1 MLPIMFSWKKN
12 GPERQKTFAFD
23 EPSHVLTCHR
33 GWGILCPKCK
43 HYFYWLC
50 HQYEMWPH
58 HWKLDPFFNFCT
70 LKFLLYSN
78 IELLALFS
86 LLSVFKTW
94 MSWNLYG
101 VVSKR
106 FPTTCQSVVRG
117 TWASIDAL
125 LTNFLGLHTNIS
137 HIWLISS
144 NTRGHPDPFALHRH
158 PSLKFL
164 CQFKS
169 AFQLA
174 HLYWIF
180 LKMHFAHSCLT
191 VIEHILIH
199 KMPLHFYGTSFFT
212 WKQKK
217 NKNSF
222 DTFW

>member
-1 MLPIMFSWKKN
+1 MVQKDRRHSLLMNPLMYSPVTGGGVFFALNVNIIFIDFAISMKCDPITENW
-12 GPERQKTFAFD
+12 T
-23 EPSHVLTCHR
+23 L
-33 GWGILCPKCK
+33 
-43 HYFYWLC
+43 
-50 HQYEMWPH
+50 
-58 HWKLDPFFNFCT
+58 FFNFCT